1 MACEGESVSF
11 TSLLSRQ
18 DRNRLRSIVR
28 KTHSMYMK
36 PGTMAVS
43 DHDCDQLI
51 DAMAPDVAQGM
62 VKEAMDTGG
71 ID

>member
-1 MACEGESVSF
+1 MSF
-11 TSLLSRQ
+11 TSLLSPMDRQ
-18 DRNRLRSIVR
+18 RLRHIVR
-28 KTHSMYMK
+28 KTHAMYMK

-62 VKEAMDTGG
+62 VKEAVDAGG